1 MSFPAFIPKSVIIV
15 TVASKVNVKPV
26 FVLRVLSFFKY
37 ILKAKE
43 ASAYVV
49 KYSVKYHPNPFFMKL
64 FTDLLKVLIG
74 SKPHIYLSIIPCII
88 AMCIGFKYR
97 RKIYCSYSYFFK
109 MRDEVNNLQYSM
121 LQIPVIF
128 KRCPAKSHRIKL
140 IKHFFISPHSLF
152 SPISCLILLL
162 LLS

>member
-1 MSFPAFIPKSVIIV
+1 MPFPALIPKSVIIV
-15 TVASKVNVKPV
+15 TVASKVDVKPV
-26 FVLRVLSFFKY
+26 FVLRILSFFKY

-43 ASAYVV
+43 ASAHVV
-49 KYSVKYHPNPFFMKL
+49 KYSVKYHPDSFFMK
-64 FTDLLKVLIG
+64 FFADLLEVLIG

-97 RKIYCSYSYFFK
+97 RKIYCSYSHFFK
-109 MRDEVNNLQYSM
+109 VRDEVNDLQYPM
-121 LQIPVIF
+121 LQISVIF
-128 KRCPAKSHRIKL
+128 KWRTTKAHRIKL
-140 IKHFFISPHSLF
+140 IKYFFISPHSLF

>member
-1 MSFPAFIPKSVIIV
+1 MPFPALIPKSVIIV
-15 TVASKVNVKPV
+15 TVASKIDVEPV
-26 FVLRVLSFFKY
+26 FVMRILSFFKY

-49 KYSVKYHPNPFFMKL
+49 KYAVKYHPDSFFMKL

-109 MRDEVNNLQYSM
+109 MRDEVNNLQYSI

-128 KRCPAKSHRIKL
+128 KRCTTKSHRIKL
-140 IKHFFISPHSLF
+140 IKHLFISPHSLF
-152 SPISCLILLL
+152 SPISYLILFSLL
-162 LLS
+162 P